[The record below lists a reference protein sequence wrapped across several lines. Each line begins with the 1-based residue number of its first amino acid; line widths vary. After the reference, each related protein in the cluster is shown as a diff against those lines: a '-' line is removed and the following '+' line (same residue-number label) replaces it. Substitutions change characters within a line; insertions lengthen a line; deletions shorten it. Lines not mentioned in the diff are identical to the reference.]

1 MPVKISLAERMSW
14 ISESSTMK
22 VSAAADK
29 LKAEGVDVIVFGA
42 GEPDFPTP
50 DNIKQAAAAAIANN
64 FTRYTAAS
72 GTLELKKAV
81 CERHRKDFGTDY
93 APAEC
98 CISVGG
104 KHSIFNLMQILV
116 DPGDEVIIPAPYW
129 VTYADVVSYSQG
141 KSVFVETREADGFEV
156 TAAMIE
162 KAMTPKTKLII
173 VNSPNNPT
181 GAVLAQEEFARI
193 VALAHREGVY
203 VLTDEC
209 YSQLVYD
216 GKPYSAA
223 AFPEAKNTVIV
234 SGSLSKNYAMT
245 GWRIG
250 FTLSPAPIAKA
261 MGTLQSQ
268 STSNPTSVA
277 QKAAVEALNGPQDS
291 IQVMLAEYK
300 RRRDFVVARLNTIPG
315 LTCAMPKGAFYAY
328 PNISSAFGKAGIKN
342 SLDFAEQLLE
352 KVSVAAVP
360 GAAFGTDDYL
370 RISYATSMA
379 ELERGLDRIDEFMRG
394 LA

>member
-1 MPVKISLAERMSW
+1 MPVTISLAERMSW

-50 DNIKQAAAAAIANN
+50 DNIKKAAEAAIENN

-81 CERHRKDFGTDY
+81 CERHRLDFGTGY
-93 APAEC
+93 APGEC

-116 DPGDEVIIPAPYW
+116 NPGDEVVIPSPYW

-141 KSVFVETREADGFEV
+141 KSVFVETREAEGFEV

-162 KAMTPKTKLII
+162 KAVTPKTKLVI

-193 VALAHREGVY
+193 VDLARRKGIY

-223 AFPEAKNTVIV
+223 AFPEAKDTVIV

-277 QKAAVEALNGPQDS
+277 QKAAVEALTGPQES

-315 LTCAMPKGAFYAY
+315 VTCAMPKGAFYAY
-328 PNISSAFGKAGIKN
+328 PNISSAFGKAGIQN

-352 KVSVAAVP
+352 KASVAAVP
-360 GAAFGTDDYL
+360 GAAFGTDEYL
-370 RISYATSMA
+370 RISYATSMG
-379 ELERGLDRIDEFMRG
+379 ELERGLDRIDQFMRG

>member
-1 MPVKISLAERMSW
+1 MSW

-50 DNIKQAAAAAIANN
+50 DNIKNAAVAAIAGN

-72 GTLELKKAV
+72 GTVELKKAV
-81 CERHRKDFGTDY
+81 CERHRLDFGTSY
-93 APAEC
+93 SPAEC

-104 KHSIFNLMQILV
+104 KHSIFNLMQILI
-116 DPGDEVIIPAPYW
+116 DPGDEVIIPVPYW
-129 VTYADVVSYSQG
+129 VTYADVVAYSQG
-141 KSVFVETREADGFEV
+141 KSVFVETREADGFEL
-156 TAAMIE
+156 TATMVEAAI
-162 KAMTPKTKLII
+162 TPKTKVII

-181 GAVLAQEEFARI
+181 GAVIAQEEFARI
-193 VALAHREGVY
+193 VALAHQKGVY

-209 YSQLVYD
+209 YSQLVYQ
-216 GKPYSAA
+216 GTPYSAA
-223 AFPEAKNTVIV
+223 AFPDAKNTVIV

-250 FTLSPAPIAKA
+250 FTLSPSPIAKA

-277 QKAAVEALNGPQDS
+277 QKAAVEALLGPQDS
-291 IQVMLAEYK
+291 IPLMLAEYK
-300 RRRDFVVARLNTIPG
+300 RRRDFVVGRLNQIPG
-315 LTCAMPKGAFYAY
+315 ITCAMPKGAFYAY
-328 PNISSAFGKAGIKN
+328 PNISSAFGKAGIKD
-342 SLDFAEQLLE
+342 SMDFAEQLLE
-352 KVSVAAVP
+352 KASVAAVP
-360 GAAFGTDDYL
+360 GAAFGSDEYL
-370 RISYATSMA
+370 RISYATSMG
-379 ELERGLDRIDEFMRG
+379 ELERGLERIDQFVRG
-394 LA
+394 LE

>member
-1 MPVKISLAERMSW
+1 MPVTISLAERMSW

-50 DNIKQAAAAAIANN
+50 ENIKQAAAAAIANN

-72 GTLELKKAV
+72 GTPELKKAV
-81 CERHRKDFGTDY
+81 CERHRKDFNTDY

-104 KHSIFNLMQILV
+104 KHSIFNLMQILIN
-116 DPGDEVIIPAPYW
+116 PGDEVVIPSPYW
-129 VTYADVVSYSQG
+129 VTYADVVAYSQG
-141 KSVFVETREADGFEV
+141 KSVFVETREEDGFEV

-162 KAMTPKTKLII
+162 KAITPKTKLII
-173 VNSPNNPT
+173 VNSPNNPS

-193 VALAHREGVY
+193 VDLAQRKGVY

-277 QKAAVEALNGPQDS
+277 QKAAVEALTGPQDS

-300 RRRDFVVARLNTIPG
+300 RRRDFVVARLKTIPG
-315 LTCAMPKGAFYAY
+315 VTCATPKGAFYAY

-352 KVSVAAVP
+352 KASVAAVP

-370 RISYATSMA
+370 RISYATSMS

-394 LA
+394 LS

>member
-1 MPVKISLAERMSW
+1 MSW

-50 DNIKQAAAAAIANN
+50 ENIKRAAVAAIEGN

-72 GTLELKKAV
+72 GTVELKKAV
-81 CERHRKDFGTDY
+81 CERHRLDFGTDY
-93 APAEC
+93 SPAEC

-116 DPGDEVIIPAPYW
+116 DPGDEVIIPVPYW

-141 KSVFVETREADGFEV
+141 KSVFVETSEENGFEL
-156 TAAMIE
+156 TAAMVE
-162 KAMTPKTKLII
+162 AAVTPKTKVII

-181 GAVLAQEEFARI
+181 GAVLAQEEFAKI
-193 VALAHREGVY
+193 VALAHQKGIY

-277 QKAAVEALNGPQDS
+277 QKAAVEALLGPQDS
-291 IQVMLAEYK
+291 IPAMLAEYK
-300 RRRDFVVARLNTIPG
+300 RRRDFVVARLNAIPG
-315 LTCAMPKGAFYAY
+315 ITCAMPKGAFYAY
-328 PNISSAFGKAGIKN
+328 PNISSTFGKAGIKD
-342 SLDFAEQLLE
+342 SMDFAEQLLE
-352 KVSVAAVP
+352 KASVAAVP
-360 GAAFGTDDYL
+360 GAAFGTDEYL
-370 RISYATSMA
+370 RISYATSMG
-379 ELERGLDRIDEFMRG
+379 ELERGLERIDQFVRS
-394 LA
+394 LS

>member
-1 MPVKISLAERMSW
+1 MPSTISLAERMSW

-50 DNIKQAAAAAIANN
+50 DNIKNAAVAAIAGN

-72 GTLELKKAV
+72 GTVELKKAV
-81 CERHRKDFGTDY
+81 CERHRLDFGTSY
-93 APAEC
+93 SPAEC

-104 KHSIFNLMQILV
+104 KHSIFNLMQILI
-116 DPGDEVIIPAPYW
+116 DPGDEVIIPVPYW
-129 VTYADVVSYSQG
+129 VTYADVVAYSQG
-141 KSVFVETREADGFEV
+141 KSVFVETREEDGFEL
-156 TAAMIE
+156 TAAMVEAAI
-162 KAMTPKTKLII
+162 TPKTKVII

-181 GAVLAQEEFARI
+181 GAVIAQEEFARI
-193 VALAHREGVY
+193 VALAHQKSVY

-209 YSQLVYD
+209 YSQLVYE
-216 GKPYSAA
+216 GTPYSAA
-223 AFPEAKNTVIV
+223 AFPDAKNTVIV

-250 FTLSPAPIAKA
+250 FTLSPSPIAKA

-277 QKAAVEALNGPQDS
+277 QKAAVEALLGPQDS
-291 IQVMLAEYK
+291 IPLMLAEYK
-300 RRRDFVVARLNTIPG
+300 RRRDFVVSRLKQIPG
-315 LTCAMPKGAFYAY
+315 ITCAMPKGAFYAY
-328 PNISSAFGKAGIKN
+328 PNISSAFSKAGIKD
-342 SLDFAEQLLE
+342 SMDFAEQLLE
-352 KVSVAAVP
+352 KASVAAVP
-360 GAAFGTDDYL
+360 GAAFGSDEYL
-370 RISYATSMA
+370 RISAATSMG
-379 ELERGLDRIDEFMRG
+379 ELERGLERIDQFVRSLE
-394 LA
+394 

>member
-1 MPVKISLAERMSW
+1 MPVTISLAERMSW

-50 DNIKQAAAAAIANN
+50 ENIKKAAEAAIENN

-81 CERHRKDFGTDY
+81 CERHRVDFGTNY

-104 KHSIFNLMQILV
+104 KHSIFNLMQILIN
-116 DPGDEVIIPAPYW
+116 PGDEVVIPAPYW
-129 VTYADVVSYSQG
+129 VTYADVVAYSQG
-141 KSVFVETREADGFEV
+141 KSAFVETREADGFEV

-162 KAMTPKTKLII
+162 KAVTPKTKLII

-181 GAVLAQEEFARI
+181 GAVLTQEEFARI
-193 VALAHREGVY
+193 VDLARRKGLY

-223 AFPEAKNTVIV
+223 AFPDAKDTVIV

-277 QKAAVEALNGPQDS
+277 QKAAVEALTGPQDS

-315 LTCAMPKGAFYAY
+315 VTCAMPKGAFYAY
-328 PNISSAFGKAGIKN
+328 PNISSAFGKSGIQN

-352 KVSVAAVP
+352 KASVAAVP
-360 GAAFGTDDYL
+360 GAAFGTDEYL
-370 RISYATSMA
+370 RISYATSMS
-379 ELERGLDRIDEFMRG
+379 ELERGLDRIDQFMRG

>member
-1 MPVKISLAERMSW
+1 MPVTISLAERMSW

-50 DNIKQAAAAAIANN
+50 DNIKNAAEAAIENN

-81 CERHRKDFGTDY
+81 CERHRLDFGTGY
-93 APAEC
+93 APGEC

-116 DPGDEVIIPAPYW
+116 NPGDEVVIPSPYW

-162 KAMTPKTKLII
+162 KAITPKTKLII

-193 VALAHREGVY
+193 VDLAHRKGIY

-277 QKAAVEALNGPQDS
+277 QKAAVEALTGPQES

-315 LTCAMPKGAFYAY
+315 VTCAMPKGAFYAY
-328 PNISSAFGKAGIKN
+328 PNISSAFGKAGIQN

-360 GAAFGTDDYL
+360 GAAFGTDEYL
-370 RISYATSMA
+370 RISYATSMG
-379 ELERGLDRIDEFMRG
+379 ELERGLDRIDQFMRG

>member
-1 MPVKISLAERMSW
+1 MPVTISLAERMSW

-50 DNIKQAAAAAIANN
+50 DNIKQAAAAAIAND

-104 KHSIFNLMQILV
+104 KHSIFNLMQILI

-129 VTYADVVSYSQG
+129 VTYADVVAYSQG
-141 KSVFVETREADGFEV
+141 VSVFVETDEADGFEV

-162 KAMTPKTKLII
+162 KAITPKTKLIV

-181 GAVLAQEEFARI
+181 GAVLAEEEFARI
-193 VALAHREGVY
+193 VDLAHRKGVY

-291 IQVMLAEYK
+291 IQVMLAEYR

-328 PNISSAFGKAGIKN
+328 PNISSAFGKSGIKN
-342 SLDFAEQLLE
+342 SLDFAEKLLE

-360 GAAFGTDDYL
+360 GAAFGTDNYL

>member
-1 MPVKISLAERMSW
+1 MPVTISLAERMSW

-50 DNIKQAAAAAIANN
+50 DNIKKAAETAIENN

-81 CERHRKDFGTDY
+81 CERHRIDFGTGY
-93 APAEC
+93 APGEC

-104 KHSIFNLMQILV
+104 KHSIFNLMQILIN
-116 DPGDEVIIPAPYW
+116 PGDEVVIPSPYW
-129 VTYADVVSYSQG
+129 VTYADVVAYSQG

-162 KAMTPKTKLII
+162 KAVTPKTKLVI

-193 VALAHREGVY
+193 VDLANRKGIY

-277 QKAAVEALNGPQDS
+277 QKAAVEALTGPQGS

-315 LTCAMPKGAFYAY
+315 VTCAMPKGAFYAY
-328 PNISSAFGKAGIKN
+328 PNISSAFGKGGIQN

-352 KVSVAAVP
+352 KASVAAVP
-360 GAAFGTDDYL
+360 GAAFGTDEYL
-370 RISYATSMA
+370 RISYATSMS
-379 ELERGLDRIDEFMRG
+379 ELERGLDRIDQFMRG

>member
-1 MPVKISLAERMSW
+1 MSW

-50 DNIKQAAAAAIANN
+50 VNIKNAAVAAIEGN

-72 GTLELKKAV
+72 GTVELKKAV
-81 CERHRKDFGTDY
+81 CERHRLDFGTSY
-93 APAEC
+93 SPAEC

-104 KHSIFNLMQILV
+104 KHSIFNLMQILI
-116 DPGDEVIIPAPYW
+116 DPGDEVIIPVPYW
-129 VTYADVVSYSQG
+129 VTYADVVAYSQG
-141 KSVFVETREADGFEV
+141 KSVFVETREENGFEL
-156 TAAMIE
+156 TAAMVEAAI
-162 KAMTPKTKLII
+162 TPKTKVII

-181 GAVLAQEEFARI
+181 GAVIAQEEFARI
-193 VALAHREGVY
+193 VALAHQKGVY

-209 YSQLVYD
+209 YSQLVYE
-216 GKPYSAA
+216 GTPYSAA
-223 AFPEAKNTVIV
+223 AFPDAKNTVIV

-277 QKAAVEALNGPQDS
+277 QKAAVEALLGPQDS
-291 IQVMLAEYK
+291 IPVMLAEYK
-300 RRRDFVVARLNTIPG
+300 RRRDFVVSRLNQIPG
-315 LTCAMPKGAFYAY
+315 ITCAMPKGAFYAY
-328 PNISSAFGKAGIKN
+328 PNISSAFGKAGIKD
-342 SLDFAEQLLE
+342 SMDFAEQLLE
-352 KVSVAAVP
+352 KASVAAVP
-360 GAAFGTDDYL
+360 GAAFGSDEYL
-370 RISYATSMA
+370 RISYATSMG
-379 ELERGLDRIDEFMRG
+379 ELERGLERIDQFVRG
-394 LA
+394 LE

>member
-1 MPVKISLAERMSW
+1 
-14 ISESSTMK
+14 MK

-50 DNIKQAAAAAIANN
+50 ENIKRAAVAAIEGN

-72 GTLELKKAV
+72 GTVELKKAV
-81 CERHRKDFGTDY
+81 CERHRLDFGTDY
-93 APAEC
+93 SPAEC

-116 DPGDEVIIPAPYW
+116 DPGDEVIIPVPYW

-141 KSVFVETREADGFEV
+141 KSVFVETSEENGFEL
-156 TAAMIE
+156 TAAMVE
-162 KAMTPKTKLII
+162 AAVTPKTKVII

-181 GAVLAQEEFARI
+181 GAVLDQEEFAKI
-193 VALAHREGVY
+193 VALAHRKGIY

-223 AFPEAKNTVIV
+223 AFAEAKNTVIV

-277 QKAAVEALNGPQDS
+277 QKAAVEALLGPQDS
-291 IQVMLAEYK
+291 IPAMLAEYK
-300 RRRDFVVARLNTIPG
+300 RRRDFVVARLNAIPG
-315 LTCAMPKGAFYAY
+315 ITCAMPKGAFYAY
-328 PNISSAFGKAGIKN
+328 PNISSAFGKAGIKD
-342 SLDFAEQLLE
+342 SMDFAEQLLE
-352 KVSVAAVP
+352 KASVAAVP
-360 GAAFGTDDYL
+360 GAAFGTDEYL
-370 RISYATSMA
+370 RISYATSMG
-379 ELERGLDRIDEFMRG
+379 ELERGLERIDQFVRS
-394 LA
+394 LS

>member
-1 MPVKISLAERMSW
+1 MSW

-50 DNIKQAAAAAIANN
+50 DNIKNAAVAAIAGN

-72 GTLELKKAV
+72 GTVELKKAV
-81 CERHRKDFGTDY
+81 CERHRLDFGTSY
-93 APAEC
+93 SPAEC

-104 KHSIFNLMQILV
+104 KHSIFNLMQILI
-116 DPGDEVIIPAPYW
+116 DPGDEVIIPVPYW
-129 VTYADVVSYSQG
+129 VTYADVVAYSQG
-141 KSVFVETREADGFEV
+141 KSVFVETREADGFEL
-156 TAAMIE
+156 TAAMVEAAI
-162 KAMTPKTKLII
+162 TPKTKVII

-181 GAVLAQEEFARI
+181 GAVIAQEEFARI
-193 VALAHREGVY
+193 VALAHQKGVY

-216 GKPYSAA
+216 GTPYSAA

-250 FTLSPAPIAKA
+250 FTLSPSPIAKA

-277 QKAAVEALNGPQDS
+277 QKAAVEALLGPQDS
-291 IQVMLAEYK
+291 IPLMLAEYK
-300 RRRDFVVARLNTIPG
+300 RRRDFVVGRLNQIPG
-315 LTCAMPKGAFYAY
+315 ITCAMPKGAFYAY
-328 PNISSAFGKAGIKN
+328 PNISSAFGKAGIKD
-342 SLDFAEQLLE
+342 SMDFAEQLLE
-352 KVSVAAVP
+352 KASVAAVP
-360 GAAFGTDDYL
+360 GAAFGSDEYL
-370 RISYATSMA
+370 RISYATSMG
-379 ELERGLDRIDEFMRG
+379 ELERGLERSDQFVRG
-394 LA
+394 LE

>member
-1 MPVKISLAERMSW
+1 MPVTISLAERMSW

-50 DNIKQAAAAAIANN
+50 DNIKKAAEAAIENN

-81 CERHRKDFGTDY
+81 CERHRLDFGTGY
-93 APAEC
+93 APGEC

-116 DPGDEVIIPAPYW
+116 NPGDEVVIPSPYW

-162 KAMTPKTKLII
+162 KAITPKTKLII

-193 VALAHREGVY
+193 VDLAHRKGIY

-277 QKAAVEALNGPQDS
+277 QKAAVEALTGPQES

-315 LTCAMPKGAFYAY
+315 VTCAMPKGAFYAY
-328 PNISSAFGKAGIKN
+328 PNISSAFGKAGIQN

-360 GAAFGTDDYL
+360 GAAFGTDEYL
-370 RISYATSMA
+370 RISYATSMG
-379 ELERGLDRIDEFMRG
+379 ELERGLDRIDQFMRG

>member
-1 MPVKISLAERMSW
+1 MPVTISLAERMSW

-93 APAEC
+93 APSEC

-129 VTYADVVSYSQG
+129 VTYADVVAYSQG
-141 KSVFVETREADGFEV
+141 VSVFVETHEADGFEV

-162 KAMTPKTKLII
+162 RAITPKTKLII

-193 VALAHREGVY
+193 VDLAHRKGVY

-216 GKPYSAA
+216 GTPYSAA

-291 IQVMLAEYK
+291 IQVMLAEYR

-328 PNISSAFGKAGIKN
+328 PNISSAFGKSGIKN
-342 SLDFAEQLLE
+342 SLDFAEKLLE

-360 GAAFGTDDYL
+360 GAAFGTDNYL

>member
-1 MPVKISLAERMSW
+1 MPSTISLAERMSW

-50 DNIKQAAAAAIANN
+50 ANIKNAAVAAIEGN

-72 GTLELKKAV
+72 GTVELKKAV
-81 CERHRKDFGTDY
+81 CERHRLDFGTNY
-93 APAEC
+93 SPAEC

-104 KHSIFNLMQILV
+104 KHSIFNLMQILI
-116 DPGDEVIIPAPYW
+116 DPGDEVIIPVPYW

-141 KSVFVETREADGFEV
+141 KSVFVETREEDAFEL
-156 TAAMIE
+156 TAAMVEAAI
-162 KAMTPKTKLII
+162 TPKTKVII

-181 GAVLAQEEFARI
+181 GAVIAQEEFARI
-193 VALAHREGVY
+193 VALAHQKGVY

-209 YSQLVYD
+209 YSQLVYE
-216 GKPYSAA
+216 GTPYSAA
-223 AFPEAKNTVIV
+223 ALPDAKNTVIV

-277 QKAAVEALNGPQDS
+277 QKAAVEALLGPQDS
-291 IQVMLAEYK
+291 IPVMLAEYK
-300 RRRDFVVARLNTIPG
+300 RRRDFVVARLNQIPG
-315 LTCAMPKGAFYAY
+315 ITCAMPKGAFYAY
-328 PNISSAFGKAGIKN
+328 PNISSAFGKAGIKD
-342 SLDFAEQLLE
+342 SMDFAEQLLE
-352 KVSVAAVP
+352 KASVAAVP
-360 GAAFGTDDYL
+360 GAAFGSDEYL
-370 RISYATSMA
+370 RISYATSMG
-379 ELERGLDRIDEFMRG
+379 ELERGLERIDQFVRG
-394 LA
+394 LE

>member
-1 MPVKISLAERMSW
+1 MPETISLAERMSW

-50 DNIKQAAAAAIANN
+50 DNIKKAGEAAIANN

-81 CERHRKDFGTDY
+81 CERHRLDFGSNY
-93 APAEC
+93 SPAEC

-104 KHSIFNLMQILV
+104 KHSIFNLMQILIN
-116 DPGDEVIIPAPYW
+116 PGDEVIIPSPYW

-162 KAMTPKTKLII
+162 KAITPRTKLVI

-181 GAVLAQEEFARI
+181 GAVIPQEEFARI
-193 VALAHREGVY
+193 VDVARRKGIFV
-203 VLTDEC
+203 VTDEC

-223 AFPEAKNTVIV
+223 AFPDAKDTVIV

-245 GWRIG
+245 GWRVG

-261 MGTLQSQ
+261 MGILQSQ

-277 QKAAVEALNGPQDS
+277 QKAGVEALTGPQDS

-300 RRRDFVVARLNTIPG
+300 RRRDFVVARLNQIPG
-315 LTCAMPKGAFYAY
+315 ITCAMPKGAFYAY
-328 PNISSAFGKAGIKN
+328 PNISSAFGKAGIDN

-352 KVSVAAVP
+352 KASVAAVP
-360 GAAFGTDDYL
+360 GAAFGTDNYL
-370 RISYATSMA
+370 RISYATSMS
-379 ELERGLDRIDEFMRG
+379 ELERGLDRIDQFMRALG
-394 LA
+394 

>member
-1 MPVKISLAERMSW
+1 
-14 ISESSTMK
+14 
-22 VSAAADK
+22 
-29 LKAEGVDVIVFGA
+29 
-42 GEPDFPTP
+42 
-50 DNIKQAAAAAIANN
+50 
-64 FTRYTAAS
+64 
-72 GTLELKKAV
+72 
-81 CERHRKDFGTDY
+81 
-93 APAEC
+93 
-98 CISVGG
+98 
-104 KHSIFNLMQILV
+104 
-116 DPGDEVIIPAPYW
+116 
-129 VTYADVVSYSQG
+129 
-141 KSVFVETREADGFEV
+141 
-156 TAAMIE
+156 
-162 KAMTPKTKLII
+162 
-173 VNSPNNPT
+173 
-181 GAVLAQEEFARI
+181 
-193 VALAHREGVY
+193 
-203 VLTDEC
+203 
-209 YSQLVYD
+209 
-216 GKPYSAA
+216 
-223 AFPEAKNTVIV
+223 
-234 SGSLSKNYAMT
+234 MT

-342 SLDFAEQLLE
+342 SLDFAEKLLE

-360 GAAFGTDDYL
+360 GAAFGTDNYL

-379 ELERGLDRIDEFMRG
+379 ELERGLDRIDEFMRE

>member
-1 MPVKISLAERMSW
+1 MPVTISLAERMSW

-116 DPGDEVIIPAPYW
+116 DPGDEVVIPAPYW
-129 VTYADVVSYSQG
+129 VTYADVVAYSQG
-141 KSVFVETREADGFEV
+141 VSVFVETHEADGFEV

-162 KAMTPKTKLII
+162 KAITPKTKLII

-193 VALAHREGVY
+193 VDLAHRKGVY

-291 IQVMLAEYK
+291 IQVMLAEYR

-328 PNISSAFGKAGIKN
+328 PNISSAFGKSGIKN
-342 SLDFAEQLLE
+342 SLDFAEKLLE

-360 GAAFGTDDYL
+360 GAAFGTDNYL

>member
-1 MPVKISLAERMSW
+1 MPETISLAERMSW

-50 DNIKQAAAAAIANN
+50 DNIKKAGEAAIANN

-81 CERHRKDFGTDY
+81 CERHRLDFGSNY
-93 APAEC
+93 SPAEC

-104 KHSIFNLMQILV
+104 KHSIFNLMQILIN
-116 DPGDEVIIPAPYW
+116 PGDEVIIPSPYW

-162 KAMTPKTKLII
+162 KAVTPRTKLVI

-181 GAVLAQEEFARI
+181 GAVIPQEEFARI
-193 VALAHREGVY
+193 VDVARRKGIFV
-203 VLTDEC
+203 VTDEC

-223 AFPEAKNTVIV
+223 AFPDAKDTVIV

-245 GWRIG
+245 GWRVG

-261 MGTLQSQ
+261 MGILQSQ

-277 QKAAVEALNGPQDS
+277 QKAGVEALTGPQDS

-300 RRRDFVVARLNTIPG
+300 RRRDFVVARLNQIPG
-315 LTCAMPKGAFYAY
+315 ITCAMPKGAFYAY
-328 PNISSAFGKAGIKN
+328 PNISSAFGKAGIDN

-352 KVSVAAVP
+352 KASVAAVP
-360 GAAFGTDDYL
+360 GAAFGTDNYL
-370 RISYATSMA
+370 RISYATSMS
-379 ELERGLDRIDEFMRG
+379 ELERGLDRIDQFMRTLG
-394 LA
+394 